1 MSPLPDDDDIAAGL
15 PFYFPFKQMLT
26 YIYIYKDMMEQ
37 STQTNNNIEITK
49 RKKGRPKGTT
59 TYTPEEAKERARQRA
74 RLNYSL
80 NFEKERERKR
90 LEYHAKKKNVV

>member
-1 MSPLPDDDDIAAGL
+1 MT
-15 PFYFPFKQMLT
+15 T
-26 YIYIYKDMMEQ
+26 YNIHKDMMEQ
-37 STQTNNNIEITK
+37 STEINNNEITK
-49 RKKGRPKGTT
+49 RKKGRPKGTN

-90 LEYHAKKKNVV
+90 MEYHAKKENAI